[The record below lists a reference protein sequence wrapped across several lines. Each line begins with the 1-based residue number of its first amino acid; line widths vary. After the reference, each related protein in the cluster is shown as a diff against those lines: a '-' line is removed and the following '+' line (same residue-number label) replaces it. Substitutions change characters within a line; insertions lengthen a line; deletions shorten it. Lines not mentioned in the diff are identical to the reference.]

1 MENLISFFKEFA
13 FVPYIEKSRHKV
25 RNEQKWH
32 FAQIANENKN
42 DPFSLSNR
50 DRTFTI
56 RYKTS
61 LSTFFCFQ
69 IKKWKLDSGEKW
81 DFGFKWTLIQFKA
94 TKRIFQKKKLNLFQ
108 AVNFYLWTFTAKKL
122 DKIDMQLNES
132 YMKGFLKAR
141 EVRGEE
147 IGDTPIYMKTICYLF
162 LSSRWRSL
170 VFILNF
176 FSTFLLLLSVLKQK
190 HAFWTNFFIDVFS

>member
-1 MENLISFFKEFA
+1 M
-13 FVPYIEKSRHKV
+13 
-25 RNEQKWH
+25 
-32 FAQIANENKN
+32 
-42 DPFSLSNR
+42 
-50 DRTFTI
+50 
-56 RYKTS
+56 
-61 LSTFFCFQ
+61 
-69 IKKWKLDSGEKW
+69 
-81 DFGFKWTLIQFKA
+81 
-94 TKRIFQKKKLNLFQ
+94 FQ

-190 HAFWTNFFIDVFS
+190 HAFWTNFLLMFFHKFEFIFQCRRQFLRLQKCSNENAKECFSKKNSID

>member
-1 MENLISFFKEFA
+1 LENLISFFKEFA
-13 FVPYIEKSRHKV
+13 FVSYNEKSRKKV

-32 FAQIANENKN
+32 FAQIANEDKN

-50 DRTFTI
+50 DRTFPI

-94 TKRIFQKKKLNLFQ
+94 TKRIFQKK
-108 AVNFYLWTFTAKKL
+108 
-122 DKIDMQLNES
+122 S
-132 YMKGFLKAR
+132 
-141 EVRGEE
+141 
-147 IGDTPIYMKTICYLF
+147 
-162 LSSRWRSL
+162 
-170 VFILNF
+170 
-176 FSTFLLLLSVLKQK
+176 
-190 HAFWTNFFIDVFS
+190 